1 MESRALSTD
10 LEILRTLTHDQAKEY
25 VGQTFHVM
33 HNGQPAVEFSLAAV
47 ERLLPNRPRS
57 PRLKRDAFSMYFTG
71 PAEPLLAQGMYDLQS
86 DTITLPS
93 LFLVPVGR
101 GEDGRY
107 EYEAVFT

>member
-1 MESRALSTD
+1 MESRALSTNF
-10 LEILRTLTHDQAKEY
+10 EILRTLTHEQALEY
-25 VGQTFHVM
+25 VGQKFRLM
-33 HNGQPAVEFSLAAV
+33 QNGEPAVDFDLTAV

-57 PRLKRDAFSMYFTG
+57 KRMKRDPFSLYFSG
-71 PAEPLLAQGMYDLQS
+71 PAEPLLPQGMYDLES
-86 DTITLPS
+86 DAVTLHG